1 LEARIWIQ
9 IRIRVKSWIQIQ
21 NSICVKKKNPDPN
34 PDPHQG
40 DKSNPDPHQS
50 EVDPQHCAKQS
61 RVRIQLWIW
70 FFFFL
75 QMLFWIMILRNRFFF
90 WFFTLEY
97 IWYTKF
103 WAASKKNP
111 TSCMFG
117 SPFACARIFFSP
129 RNRASKMRE
138 RHQLFFGLRLLVSKE
153 FRHLANKNRAALWR
167 TLKFWNPSHATV
179 PFSKKVVH
187 SMRWKICFF
196 FKYTANSFGMYVL

>member
-1 LEARIWIQ
+1 MLPCLQFARW
-9 IRIRVKSWIQIQ
+9 W
-21 NSICVKKKNPDPN
+21 NSLLTRSCNS
-34 PDPHQG
+34 
-40 DKSNPDPHQS
+40 KSNLRLSRIFVVRFRGEKKMRAHANRDPY
-50 EVDPQHCAKQS
+50 V
-61 RVRIQLWIW
+61 
-70 FFFFL
+70 
-75 QMLFWIMILRNRFFF
+75 FF

-167 TLKFWNPSHATV
+167 TLKFWNPFHATV

>member
-1 LEARIWIQ
+1 MTGALWWKDSAKVLPCLQFARW
-9 IRIRVKSWIQIQ
+9 W
-21 NSICVKKKNPDPN
+21 NSLLTRSCNS
-34 PDPHQG
+34 
-40 DKSNPDPHQS
+40 KSNL
-50 EVDPQHCAKQS
+50 CLS
-61 RVRIQLWIW
+61 RIFVVRFRGEKKCERMQTV
-70 FFFFL
+70 
-75 QMLFWIMILRNRFFF
+75 ILMFFFF

-179 PFSKKVVH
+179 PFSKK
-187 SMRWKICFF
+187 SSPFYEMKNLFF
-196 FKYTANSFGMYVL
+196 LQIYS